1 MNYHRIQLK
10 TALFY
15 HATGE
20 GGGGHR
26 GGSHQVKEDGGQGDP
41 HGGPARNRFD
51 PITTFR
57 MVALFFPKLCSIK
70 LKFKIKL
77 SNIIKS
83 FL

>member
-41 HGGPARNRFD
+41 HGGPARHRFD
-51 PITTFR
+51 PKATF
-57 MVALFFPKLCSIK
+57 
-70 LKFKIKL
+70 
-77 SNIIKS
+77 
-83 FL
+83 